1 MCCLDLIDFRD
12 YTKYKL
18 YSLLKISTV
27 GTSLV
32 VQWLGY
38 HAPNAG
44 SVSSIP
50 GQGTKIL
57 QPT

>member
-1 MCCLDLIDFRD
+1 MCCINLIDFRD
-12 YTKYKL
+12 YTQYKL

-32 VQWLGY
+32 FQWLGH

-44 SVSSIP
+44 SVGSIP

-57 QPT
+57 QAT